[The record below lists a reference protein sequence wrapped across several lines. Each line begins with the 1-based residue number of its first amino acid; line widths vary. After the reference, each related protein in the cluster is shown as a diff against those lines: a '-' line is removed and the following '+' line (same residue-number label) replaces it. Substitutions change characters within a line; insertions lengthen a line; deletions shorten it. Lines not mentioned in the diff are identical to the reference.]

1 MAGIEQDK
9 ISSAE
14 LRDFYVK
21 HPEALKEAVKEI
33 ADNSAE
39 VKQQHGDLSGK
50 AYGIGMLTKITGGV
64 SHVTDGLE
72 LGKRFGAAWDSG
84 DWSPVVGQVSKIVG
98 SAAAGAASM
107 GLVRTGGLILAAAI
121 GGTGTAV
128 VIGTAIAGAAIGYGI
143 SIAFEALEKDISQ
156 SGQYDLN
163 KVMNKD
169 GEPYEDLAVVGN
181 FKSSESLKLSAK
193 NEMTLIG
200 EQHFKNVELE
210 GKDISVIGN
219 VSADENV
226 SVNGDNIRTY
236 SDEAVKAM
244 LAPEDANPAE
254 QIPHQPADTQT
265 ETANTVNGDEIRAAL
280 GLREEY
286 LDLEYLG
293 QAAAKAGENPTEYA
307 LKIYNLAE
315 ELVPRVLRRV

>member
-1 MAGIEQDK
+1 
-9 ISSAE
+9 
-14 LRDFYVK
+14 
-21 HPEALKEAVKEI
+21 
-33 ADNSAE
+33 
-39 VKQQHGDLSGK
+39 
-50 AYGIGMLTKITGGV
+50 MLAKITGGV

-72 LGKRFGAAWDSG
+72 LAKRFGAAWDSG

-98 SAAAGAASM
+98 SAAGAASM
-107 GLVRTGGLILAAAI
+107 GLVRTIGLVAAGALGVTGGVAL
-121 GGTGTAV
+121 
-128 VIGTAIAGAAIGYGI
+128 IGTAILGAAVSIGI
-143 SIAFEALEKDISQ
+143 SVVADMVEKEISKSKNFDFGKQLSDQ
-156 SGQYDLN
+156 SAQ
-163 KVMNKD
+163 
-169 GEPYEDLAVVGN
+169 YEDLAVVGN

-200 EQHFKNVELE
+200 EQHFKNVELD
-210 GKDISVIGN
+210 GKDIAVIGN

-226 SVNGDNIRTY
+226 SVNGDNIQTY

-244 LAPEDANPAE
+244 LAPQGGNPAE

-280 GLREEY
+280 GLREEQY

-293 QAAAKAGENPTEYA
+293 RAAAKAGENPTAYA

-315 ELVPRVLRRV
+315 ELVYGQEFYDEYDEEWERITGVIPVPNQPAGLGNDGVYQAEPPPVNSITDDYKMPSI